1 MTRRKQRGSRHSA
14 TLILA
19 ACLVG
24 LCLVAY
30 FSGTSETPAA
40 RPDTAGTLPTDTEQ
54 QAAADYNEL
63 ERMACPTYESARG
76 AQVIKHVGYTLAY
89 DADFKTPQW
98 VAWVLTDREAEGTL
112 PRHDHFAPDPEVRG
126 AKAYPDDYKYAG
138 YDRGHMAPA
147 ADMKWSERAMRE
159 SFYMTNIC
167 PQNRNLN
174 RGDWQDLEEA
184 ERSLARRFGAVAIT
198 AGPIYSQ
205 PQPPRIGAHKVAV
218 PDAFFKVLLV
228 GYPQQP
234 QAFAYV
240 MRNEAGSRPLSYY
253 QHTVNE
259 VEELTGMDFF
269 PGLDEDVE
277 AAKPHLPPGTR

>member
-1 MTRRKQRGSRHSA
+1 
-14 TLILA
+14 
-19 ACLVG
+19 
-24 LCLVAY
+24 
-30 FSGTSETPAA
+30 
-40 RPDTAGTLPTDTEQ
+40 
-54 QAAADYNEL
+54 
-63 ERMACPTYESARG
+63 
-76 AQVIKHVGYTLAY
+76 
-89 DADFKTPQW
+89 
-98 VAWVLTDREAEGTL
+98 
-112 PRHDHFAPDPEVRG
+112 
-126 AKAYPDDYKYAG
+126 
-138 YDRGHMAPA
+138 MAPA

-240 MRNEAGSRPLSYY
+240 MRNEAGSHPLSDY

>member
-30 FSGTSETPAA
+30 FSSISETPAA
-40 RPDTAGTLPTDTEQ
+40 RPDTAGTLPTDTVQ
-54 QAAADYNEL
+54 QTAATYDEL

-76 AQVIKHVGYTLAY
+76 AQIIKHVGYTLAY
-89 DADFKTPQW
+89 AADFKTPLW
-98 VAWVLTDREAEGTL
+98 VAWVLTVREAEGPL

-126 AKAYPDDYKYAG
+126 AKAYPDDYKHSG

-240 MRNEAGSRPLSYY
+240 MRNEAGSRPLSDY